1 MAHAIL
7 SPSGASR
14 WLACPPSA
22 RLEQQFPDSAGEA
35 AAEGTLAHSLGE
47 LLIKR
52 NLKMIMQRDFKKEL
66 AVIQANKYY
75 SDAMLEYCE
84 DYAVYVCEQ
93 YAKAQAVTP
102 DALIYLETKLDLT
115 PWVPEGFGTGDTMII
130 ADGVLH
136 FIDLKYGKGVPVSA
150 QQNKQIMLYGL
161 GALHGFE
168 HLYSIDTVRMTI
180 YQPRLDNID
189 TFEMTAAGL
198 KRWAE
203 TELVPKAKQA
213 FAGEGEF
220 APSESACRFCRA
232 KATCKALAEYNLQLA
247 QHDFAEPK
255 LLGDADIVDILA
267 RTDLF
272 TSWIKA
278 VNEYAYATA
287 MGGKV
292 WPGYKL
298 VEGRSNRVYTD
309 EAAIAATLAEKGL
322 AEDKIYTKKLIG
334 ITAMEKELGKSDFA
348 TYLSPYVAKPAGK
361 PTLVPETDKRPAMQI
376 ASSAE
381 ADFAQFLETDLD
393 N

>member
-22 RLEQQFPDSAGEA
+22 ILEQQFPDSSGDA

-52 NLKMIMQRDFKKEL
+52 NLKMVMQRDFKKEL
-66 AVIQANKYY
+66 AVIQANKFYN
-75 SDAMLEYCE
+75 DAMFEYCE

-93 YAKAQAVTP
+93 YAKAQALTP
-102 DALIYLETKLDLT
+102 DALIYLETRLDMT
-115 PWVPEGFGTGDTMII
+115 PWVPEGFGTGDVVII
-130 ADGVLH
+130 ADDVLV

-150 QQNKQIMLYGL
+150 QENKQMMLYAL

-168 HLYSIDTVRMTI
+168 HLYGINHVKMTI

-189 TFEMTAAGL
+189 VFTL
-198 KRWAE
+198 NRNDLIVWAE
-203 TELVPKAKQA
+203 TELKPKAKQA

-220 APSESACRFCRA
+220 SPSESACRFCRA
-232 KATCKALAEYNLQLA
+232 KATCKALADYNLQLA
-247 QHDFAEPK
+247 KHDFAEPK
-255 LLGDADIVDILA
+255 LLGDADIVDILG

-278 VNEYAYATA
+278 VNEYAYASA

-292 WPGYKL
+292 WEGYKL

-309 EAAIAATLAEKGL
+309 ETAIAATLAEKGL
-322 AEDKIYTKKLIG
+322 SEDKIYTKKLIG

-361 PTLVPETDKRPAMQI
+361 PTLVPETDKRPVIQLS
-376 ASSAE
+376 SSAE